1 MAGHGGHIDLPALPR
16 DVDMAYNAIGPGRTE
31 AGVGRF
37 RPGGGRQAV
46 SPGPRFTILIEHA
59 R

>member
-1 MAGHGGHIDLPALPR
+1 MSGHGGPVVLPALPR
-16 DVDMAYNAIGPGRTE
+16 DADMAYNATGPGRTE

-46 SPGPRFTILIEHA
+46 SPRPSFTILIEYA